1 MKESILSMNKVQEI
15 KLIVYDFDGV
25 MTDNR
30 VFIDENGKESVAVNR
45 SDGLAVSLIK
55 KMDIQQ
61 IIIST
66 EKNPIVSF
74 RAKKLNIDVYYGV
87 NDKALV
93 LSKYCKEKEISL
105 ENVIYIG
112 NDLNDLE
119 VMKVVG
125 LPIAPL
131 DAYAEIKEISKY
143 ILKTKGGFGVVREL
157 YNLILEKNKLL
168 FL

>member
-1 MKESILSMNKVQEI
+1 MNKLQEI

-55 KMDIQQ
+55 NMNIQQ
-61 IIIST
+61 VIIST

-74 RAKKLNIDVYYGV
+74 RAKKLNIDVYYGI
-87 NDKALV
+87 NNKALV
-93 LSKYCKEKEISL
+93 LKKYCKEKKISL
-105 ENVIYIG
+105 ESVIYIG

-119 VMKVVG
+119 VMKIVG
-125 LPIAPL
+125 LPIAPF
-131 DAYAEIKEISKY
+131 DAYAEIKEISKH

-157 YNLILEKNKLL
+157 YTLILEKNKLL
-168 FL
+168 LL

>member
-1 MKESILSMNKVQEI
+1 MKESSLSMNKLQEI

-30 VFIDENGKESVAVNR
+30 VFIDENGKESVVVNR

-55 KMDIQQ
+55 KMNIQQ
-61 IIIST
+61 VIIST

-93 LSKYCKEKEISL
+93 LNKYCKEKEVSL

-119 VMKVVG
+119 VMKIVG
-125 LPIAPL
+125 LPIAPF

-143 ILKTKGGFGVVREL
+143 ILKTKGGFGVIREL

-168 FL
+168 LL